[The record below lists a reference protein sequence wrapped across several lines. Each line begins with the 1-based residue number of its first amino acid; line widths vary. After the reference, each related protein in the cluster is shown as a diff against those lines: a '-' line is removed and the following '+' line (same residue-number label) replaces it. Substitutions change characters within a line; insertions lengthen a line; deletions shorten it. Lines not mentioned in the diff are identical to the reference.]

1 MLLLN
6 CNILFTSDPTLTT
19 ETMLLATDG
28 VQMPG
33 RAGILDEPYLEMP
46 GRGGIFDHVPYVMYG
61 GPYLDIPCATYN
73 ELVSKYGIGKEG
85 RRQIFSEFLSYH
97 PYPRWELVVEL
108 LKGLEHE
115 GKARAGLAQ
124 EVKEKYLTSE

>member
-33 RAGILDEPYLEMP
+33 RAGI
-46 GRGGIFDHVPYVMYG
+46 FDG
-61 GPYLDIPCATYN
+61 GPYLDMPNSTYN

-85 RRQIFSEFLSYH
+85 RRQIFSEFLSHH

-108 LKGLEHE
+108 LERLERE
-115 GKARAGLAQ
+115 GKAKAGLAQ

>member
-19 ETMLLATDG
+19 DTMMAATEG
-28 VQMPG
+28 VKLPRNHSSFPGGAYFNMP
-33 RAGILDEPYLEMP
+33 DE
-46 GRGGIFDHVPYVMYG
+46 
-61 GPYLDIPCATYN
+61 TYN
-73 ELVSKYGIGKEG
+73 EII
-85 RRQIFSEFLSYH
+85 RRHGTGSRAREKVFSEFSSHH

-108 LKGLEHE
+108 LESLEHL

>member
-19 ETMLLATDG
+19 ETMLLETDG

-33 RAGILDEPYLEMP
+33 KAGFLDGGPYLEMP
-46 GRGGIFDHVPYVMYG
+46 Y
-61 GPYLDIPCATYN
+61 ATYN
-73 ELVSKYGIGKEG
+73 ELVRTHGTGKEG
-85 RRQIFSEFLSYH
+85 RRQMFSEFLSHH
-97 PYPRWELVVEL
+97 PYPRWELVVKVLKEL
-108 LKGLEHE
+108 ERE

>member
-19 ETMLLATDG
+19 DTMMAATEG
-28 VQMPG
+28 VELPQNQSPFPG
-33 RAGILDEPYLEMP
+33 HE
-46 GRGGIFDHVPYVMYG
+46 
-61 GPYLDIPCATYN
+61 YLDMPDETYN
-73 ELVSKYGIGKEG
+73 EII
-85 RRQIFSEFLSYH
+85 RRHGTGSRAREKVFSEFLSHH
-97 PYPRWELVVEL
+97 PYPRWERVVKL
-108 LKGLEHE
+108 LERLERK

>member
-19 ETMLLATDG
+19 ETMLLETDG
-28 VQMPG
+28 VQVPG
-33 RAGILDEPYLEMP
+33 RAGFP
-46 GRGGIFDHVPYVMYG
+46 
-61 GPYLDIPCATYN
+61 PYLDMPYSTYN
-73 ELVSKYGIGKEG
+73 ELVSKYGTGKEG
-85 RRQIFSEFLSYH
+85 KRQIFSEFLSHH

-108 LKGLEHE
+108 LERLERV
-115 GKARAGLAQ
+115 GWARAGLAQ

>member
-19 ETMLLATDG
+19 DTMMAATEGVELVEYSFDDG
-28 VQMPG
+28 
-33 RAGILDEPYLEMP
+33 YLEMP
-46 GRGGIFDHVPYVMYG
+46 DE
-61 GPYLDIPCATYN
+61 TYN
-73 ELVSKYGIGKEG
+73 IIIRRHGTGSRG
-85 RRQIFSEFLSYH
+85 REKVFSEFLSHH

-108 LKGLEHE
+108 LERLEHK

-124 EVKEKYLTSE
+124 EVEEKYLTSE

>member
-6 CNILFTSDPTLTT
+6 CIILFTSDPTLTT

-28 VQMPG
+28 VQMPEAQYSG
-33 RAGILDEPYLEMP
+33 Q
-46 GRGGIFDHVPYVMYG
+46 
-61 GPYLDIPCATYN
+61 YLDMPCATYN
-73 ELVSKYGIGKEG
+73 ALVSKYGTGKEG
-85 RRQIFSEFLSYH
+85 RRQIFSEFLSHH

-108 LKGLEHE
+108 LERLERK
-115 GKARAGLAQ
+115 GKARVGLVQ

>member
-19 ETMLLATDG
+19 ETMLLATDE

-33 RAGILDEPYLEMP
+33 RARILDEPYLHMP
-46 GRGGIFDHVPYVMYG
+46 Y
-61 GPYLDIPCATYN
+61 ATYN
-73 ELVSKYGIGKEG
+73 EVVSKYGTGKEG
-85 RRQIFSEFLSYH
+85 RRQIFSEFLSHH
-97 PYPRWELVVEL
+97 PYPRWELVVRL
-108 LKGLEHE
+108 LERLERE

-124 EVKEKYLTSE
+124 KVKEKYLTSE

>member
-19 ETMLLATDG
+19 ETMLLETDG
-28 VQMPG
+28 VQMP
-33 RAGILDEPYLEMP
+33 RYSLEMP
-46 GRGGIFDHVPYVMYG
+46 V
-61 GPYLDIPCATYN
+61 ATYN
-73 ELVSKYGIGKEG
+73 KLVSKYGTGKEG
-85 RRQIFSEFLSYH
+85 RRQIFSEFLSHH

-108 LKGLEHE
+108 LERLERE

>member
-33 RAGILDEPYLEMP
+33 GALCSECLQMPYS
-46 GRGGIFDHVPYVMYG
+46 
-61 GPYLDIPCATYN
+61 TYIK
-73 ELVSKYGIGKEG
+73 LMIKYGTGKEG
-85 RRQIFSEFLSYH
+85 RREIFSEFLSHH
-97 PYPRWELVVEL
+97 PYPRWELVVKL
-108 LKGLEHE
+108 LERLERE

>member
-19 ETMLLATDG
+19 DTMMAATEG
-28 VQMPG
+28 VELHNHSLSIFPED
-33 RAGILDEPYLEMP
+33 AYLEMP
-46 GRGGIFDHVPYVMYG
+46 HE
-61 GPYLDIPCATYN
+61 TYN
-73 ELVSKYGIGKEG
+73 EIIRRHGTGSRG
-85 RRQIFSEFLSYH
+85 REKVFSEFLSHH

-108 LKGLEHE
+108 LERLERE

>member
-19 ETMLLATDG
+19 ETMLLETDG
-28 VQMPG
+28 VQMPR
-33 RAGILDEPYLEMP
+33 RAGFRDGGPYLEMP
-46 GRGGIFDHVPYVMYG
+46 YS
-61 GPYLDIPCATYN
+61 TYN
-73 ELVSKYGIGKEG
+73 ELVSTHGTGKEG
-85 RRQIFSEFLSYH
+85 RRQIFSEFLSHH

-108 LKGLEHE
+108 LERLEHE
-115 GKARAGLAQ
+115 GNARAGLAQ

>member
-19 ETMLLATDG
+19 DTMMAATKG
-28 VQMPG
+28 VELPKYSSFLDPCLDMPEHTYE
-33 RAGILDEPYLEMP
+33 GIIRRH
-46 GRGGIFDHVPYVMYG
+46 GTG
-61 GPYLDIPCATYN
+61 N
-73 ELVSKYGIGKEG
+73 EG
-85 RRQIFSEFLSYH
+85 RRQIFSELLSHH
-97 PYPRWELVVEL
+97 PYPRWELVVKL
-108 LKGLEHE
+108 LERLERE

>member
-19 ETMLLATDG
+19 ETMLLETDG

-33 RAGILDEPYLEMP
+33 RGYYLEMP
-46 GRGGIFDHVPYVMYG
+46 D
-61 GPYLDIPCATYN
+61 DTYN
-73 ELVSKYGIGKEG
+73 ELVSKYGTGKEG
-85 RRQIFSEFLSYH
+85 RRQIFSEFLSHH

-108 LKGLEHE
+108 LDGLERE

>member
-6 CNILFTSDPTLTT
+6 CIILFTSDPTLTT
-19 ETMLLATDG
+19 ETILLATNG

-33 RAGILDEPYLEMP
+33 RARFTQD
-46 GRGGIFDHVPYVMYG
+46 
-61 GPYLDIPCATYN
+61 PYLDMPYATYN
-73 ELVSKYGIGKEG
+73 ELVSKYGTGKEG
-85 RRQIFSEFLSYH
+85 RRQIFSEFLSHH

-108 LKGLEHE
+108 LERLQRK